1 MADGRQGASGPV
13 EPRALRWVDAG
24 RVLEIEWTDGHV
36 SRYEQVYLRRVCPC
50 ATCAGH
56 HGPSQPQREAGAP
69 TSRRRKGR
77 FTVLD
82 DAQARQARQAR
93 AARGDV
99 RAVHTW
105 PIGRYAMGIRWSDG
119 HDAGIY
125 SWRYLRS
132 VCPCGEDGAHEVK

>member
-1 MADGRQGASGPV
+1 MADGSERDHGPV
-13 EPRALRWVDAG
+13 EPRTLRWVDSG
-24 RVLEIEWTDGHV
+24 RVLEIEWSDGHL

-56 HGPSQPQREAGAP
+56 HGPEQPQRGATP
-69 TSRRRKGR
+69 TSPGRRGR

-82 DAQARQARQAR
+82 DAQAR

-99 RAVHTW
+99 RAVRTW

-132 VCPCGEDGAHEVK
+132 VCPCGEEGAHRVK